1 MKDELKLIG
10 SWCIAIVRLLLV
22 CFILFVEGLH
32 HILFS
37 RNEVCGVVLRV
48 VPIRSDRDK
57 LTFVENLAMNNLDL
71 MAYQNEDEGMEY
83 TDDGSDGDLG
93 E

>member
-1 MKDELKLIG
+1 MKDTLGLIG
-10 SWCIAIVRLLLV
+10 SWLIAIFRLLLV

-37 RNEVCGVVLRV
+37 RNEICGVVMRV
-48 VPIRSDRDK
+48 VPIRVDRDK
-57 LTFVENLAMNNLDL
+57 LSYIENLTMNNLDL
-71 MAYQNEDEGMEY
+71 MDAQADDGIDY
-83 TDDGSDGDLG
+83 TDDGSDGEID